1 MSNENIL
8 VVDDE
13 VRINAFIRELVAA
26 AGYRAEAALSG
37 EEALAI
43 LSGGTPQSEQAF
55 DLVLLD
61 IMLPGIDGYEVCRR
75 IKADPAMSGISI
87 IMLTAMGKV
96 ANKTRGLEL
105 GADDYI
111 PKPFD
116 NNELLARI
124 KAVLRVREAEK
135 QVRRRNRDLAALNTI
150 AETVGRAIELPDV
163 LNTALDQALHT
174 LELDAGTLTLT
185 NLAGAQTIA
194 ANRWEAI
201 DLTAGIEAANQV
213 ANSGQPLLL
222 SLVAGAGHATHDA
235 AHQNAAHDA
244 ACVPLHSRSH
254 VIGTL
259 LVAGR
264 REVDAAT
271 LDLLAA
277 IGHQVGAAIERA
289 RLYEIAQTRSEDLAV
304 LNDITRAITS
314 SLDLEDVLTVSM
326 RGIREFLHVEASSL
340 ILVDEKSGQL
350 VFGKT
355 LGRDQEWKIDSTL
368 QPGEGIVGAVIQ
380 QREPILVHNAQ
391 AHPLFSPKMDRITG
405 FVTRSA
411 LCVPIVVK
419 GKAIG
424 AIETINKI
432 GGPFTNDDLET
443 LSFLAASVGVALEN
457 ARLYGELAQ
466 SKQELERS
474 QAQLIQAEKLA
485 ATGRLAA
492 SIAHEINNPLQSI
505 QNCLHLVLNRP
516 LTDEKRLR
524 YLGMAQEEVER
535 LITIVA
541 RTLDFYRPSKGR
553 PSPTQVNDVV
563 EAVLALAGKRLEHGH
578 VRVQC
583 KLAADLPQLTVV
595 RDQLTQVFL
604 NLIINAAEA
613 MPEGGDL
620 TISSTREDNWVCV
633 SFSDAGP
640 GIPPDEVSK
649 IFEPFYTTKAT
660 GTGLGLAVS
669 YGIVE
674 RQGGRITV
682 DSQLGQGATL
692 TVRLPIGT
700 Q

>member
-1 MSNENIL
+1 MSDENIL

-75 IKADPAMSGISI
+75 IKADPAMAGISI

-135 QVRRRNRDLAALNTI
+135 QIRRRNRDLAALNTI

-163 LNTALDQALHT
+163 LNTALDQALGT

-185 NLAGAQTIA
+185 NLAGAQTVVV
-194 ANRWEAI
+194 NRWEAL
-201 DLTAGIEAANQV
+201 DLTAGMEAANQV
-213 ANSGQPLLL
+213 ASSGQPLLL
-222 SLVAGAGHATHDA
+222 SLDA
-235 AHQNAAHDA
+235 AHQNA
-244 ACVPLHSRSH
+244 ACVPLHSRNH
-254 VIGTL
+254 VVGTL
-259 LVAGR
+259 LVAGK

-340 ILVDEKSGQL
+340 ILVDEKTGQL

-432 GGPFTNDDLET
+432 GIPFTNDDLEM

-474 QAQLIQAEKLA
+474 QTQLIHAEKLA

-492 SIAHEINNPLQSI
+492 SIAHEINNPLQAI

-516 LTDEKRLR
+516 LTDEKKSR
-524 YLGMAQEEVER
+524 YLNMAQEEVER
-535 LITIVA
+535 LITIVT

-578 VRVQC
+578 VRVQR
-583 KLAADLPQLTVV
+583 KLTPDLPQLTVV

-604 NLIINAAEA
+604 NLVINAAEA
-613 MPEGGDL
+613 MSEGGEL
-620 TISSTREDNWVCV
+620 TISSACEDNWVCV
-633 SFSDAGP
+633 GFSDTGP

-674 RQGGRITV
+674 RQGGRIMV
-682 DSQLGQGATL
+682 DSQRGQGATL

>member
-1 MSNENIL
+1 MSGENIL
-8 VVDDE
+8 VVDDD
-13 VRINAFIRELVAA
+13 VRINAFIREMASNF
-26 AGYRAEAALSG
+26 GYRTEAALSG

-43 LSGGTPQSEQAF
+43 LSGQTPQAGQAF

-75 IKADPAMSGISI
+75 IKADPAMAGISI

-163 LNTALDQALHT
+163 LNTALDQALGA

-194 ANRWEAI
+194 VNRWKAI
-201 DLTAGIEAANQV
+201 DLTAGIEAANRV
-213 ANSGQPLLL
+213 ASSGQPLLL
-222 SLVAGAGHATHDA
+222 SLVAGAGR
-235 AHQNAAHDA
+235 AAHDA
-244 ACVPLHSRSH
+244 ACVPLHSRNH

-259 LVAGR
+259 LVAGK

-340 ILVDEKSGQL
+340 ILVDEKTGQL
-350 VFGKT
+350 VFSKT
-355 LGRDQEWKIDSTL
+355 LGRDQEWNIDSAL

-424 AIETINKI
+424 AIEAINKI
-432 GGPFTNDDLET
+432 GGPFTNDDLEM

-474 QAQLIQAEKLA
+474 QVQLIQAEKLA

-492 SIAHEINNPLQSI
+492 SIAHEINNPLQAI

-516 LTDEKRLR
+516 LTDEKKSR
-524 YLGMAQEEVER
+524 YLNMAQEEVER
-535 LITIVA
+535 LITIVT

-578 VRVQC
+578 VRVQR
-583 KLAADLPQLTVV
+583 KLAPDLPQLTVV

-604 NLIINAAEA
+604 NLVINAAEA
-613 MPEGGDL
+613 MPEGGEL
-620 TISSTREDNWVCV
+620 TISSAREDNWVCV
-633 SFSDAGP
+633 GFSDTGP

-682 DSQLGQGATL
+682 NSQLGQGATL

>member
-13 VRINAFIRELVAA
+13 VRINAFIRELIAA

-43 LSGGTPQSEQAF
+43 LGGGTPQSEQAF

-75 IKADPAMSGISI
+75 IKADPAMAGISI

-163 LNTALDQALHT
+163 LNTALDQALGT

-185 NLAGAQTIA
+185 NLAGAQTVA
-194 ANRWEAI
+194 VNRWESL
-201 DLTAGIEAANQV
+201 DLTAGMEAANQV
-213 ANSGQPLLL
+213 ASSGQPLLL
-222 SLVAGAGHATHDA
+222 SLVAGAGRA
-235 AHQNAAHDA
+235 AHQNAAHHDA
-244 ACVPLHSRSH
+244 ACVPLHSRNH
-254 VIGTL
+254 VVGTL
-259 LVAGR
+259 LVAGK

-340 ILVDEKSGQL
+340 ILVDEKTGQL
-350 VFGKT
+350 VFSKT
-355 LGRDQEWKIDSTL
+355 LGRDQEWNIDFNL
-368 QPGEGIVGAVIQ
+368 QQGEGIVGAVIQ

-391 AHPLFSPKMDRITG
+391 AHPLYSPKMDRITG

-432 GGPFTNDDLET
+432 GGPFTNDDLEM

-474 QAQLIQAEKLA
+474 QAQLIHAEKLA

-492 SIAHEINNPLQSI
+492 SIAHEINNPLQAI

-516 LTDEKRLR
+516 LTDEKKLR
-524 YLGMAQEEVER
+524 YLNMAQEEVER
-535 LITIVA
+535 LITIVT

-578 VRVQC
+578 VRVQR
-583 KLAADLPQLTVV
+583 KLAPDLPQLTVV

-604 NLIINAAEA
+604 NLVINAAEA
-613 MPEGGDL
+613 MPEGGEL
-620 TISSTREDNWVCV
+620 TISSACEDNWVCV
-633 SFSDAGP
+633 GFSDTGP

-674 RQGGRITV
+674 RQGGRIMV
-682 DSQLGQGATL
+682 DSQRGQGATL